1 MTCIKGLIL
10 RANTHAKKARA
21 LLGDIIREI
30 MHAPPEKNFP
40 RSAKNAFAI
49 QHLLHHSIV

>member
-21 LLGDIIREI
+21 LLGDIIRGI
-30 MHAPPEKNFP
+30 MHAPPEKFFP
-40 RSAKNAFAI
+40 DQLKM
-49 QHLLHHSIV
+49 HLPYNICYIIL

>member
-30 MHAPPEKNFP
+30 MHAPPENFFP